1 MPPWSEQPP
10 KRGVFAR
17 PTTKEEVLLL
27 TKSAAP
33 QARSM
38 PCSHRNRHPRRLLT
52 RPEQSALRQWTYSLL
67 VGMPG
72 AERRACPTRAR
83 SGAAGASI
91 RGPRSPRSNHEIS
104 TEKRPRLTRGN
115 KRDREWHEL
124 RPSFDRLLTELSPRL
139 KTPPEKR
146 QSLARATTEI
156 RPAIARVSTEAK
168 CHPQCDREWHE
179 FCPTLDRQV
188 TEK

>member
-83 SGAAGASI
+83 SGAAGAPM

-104 TEKRPRLTRGN
+104 TEKRPRLTLGN